1 MYPDEEQKVMQDSTV
16 SESELIKVPANVRD
30 VDISLRPMINLISLE
45 GSYRVYV

>member
-30 VDISLRPMINLISLE
+30 VDISLRLRINLNKLE
-45 GSYRVYV
+45 G